1 MMELKTVELRPD
13 DMSLPGTVPQ
23 ELPEPSCARGVNG
36 ARGGISL
43 ERWAVIEFCVR
54 LTRLFG
60 IPKSVGEIFG
70 FVFSS
75 PEPVAFDTVVASLG
89 VSNGSAS
96 HGLRLLR
103 QLGALKLTYVARDRR
118 DFYTAET
125 SARRLLAGFLSENV
139 LHEASDNKQRLVE
152 LHAKLSADHHLH
164 PSGLLQQVEVLMGWS
179 KQGSAALKAAME
191 IFA

>member
-1 MMELKTVELRPD
+1 MMEVKTEDVGR
-13 DMSLPGTVPQ
+13 SRVAPQ
-23 ELPEPSCARGVNG
+23 TSPEQPEPTGARSVNG
-36 ARGGISL
+36 PKGGISQ
-43 ERWAVIEFCVR
+43 ERWAVIEFCVH

-118 DFYTAET
+118 DFYVAET

-139 LHEASDNKQRLVE
+139 LHEVNDNKRRLVA
-152 LHAKLSADHHLH
+152 LHAKLSADQHLH
-164 PSGLLQQVEVLMGWS
+164 PSDLLQQVEVLMGWS
-179 KQGSAALKAAME
+179 KQGSTALEAAMG